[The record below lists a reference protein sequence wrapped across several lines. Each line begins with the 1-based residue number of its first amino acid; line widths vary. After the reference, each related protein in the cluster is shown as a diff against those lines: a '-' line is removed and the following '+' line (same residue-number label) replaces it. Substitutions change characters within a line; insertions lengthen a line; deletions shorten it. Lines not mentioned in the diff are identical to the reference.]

1 MVVLLRHIFQFASLT
16 FFVPKRFNII
26 SRGQRPLYET
36 RILYL
41 LILCFFAGCSAY
53 IKNPSIINTGG
64 SFPIN
69 TTATKSLDITFNG
82 VTCFVIRYGKTV
94 VLTDPF
100 VSNPGTKQVMFGKI
114 YSDTA
119 LVNANFSD
127 EDLADT
133 KLVLI
138 SHAHYDH
145 LMDLPPLVPKLPSST
160 ILAGSN
166 TTKHIMAAAKPLQ
179 PNLAL
184 NEIAGTDSTL
194 GEWIYSTDSTVR
206 TMAFVSSH
214 PPHFMGITLFPGP
227 YTEDLESIPVKGKLY
242 KRGLPLSYLID
253 FMEGGK
259 PVYRVFSQS
268 SSAHGLKGLF
278 PKEMLEEKSVDV
290 VLLSQAVNG
299 KETEYADLVINHCNA
314 PIVFCTHWENFF
326 RPVSKPLKTVQKAK
340 IEYIYQHLVTT
351 FADSMAIILPRP
363 GSHYTIQPQ
372 LL

>member
-1 MVVLLRHIFQFASLT
+1 MVVLLHH
-16 FFVPKRFNII
+16 I
-26 SRGQRPLYET
+26 SRFISLAFFAPQGINIFSRGHRPLYET
-36 RILYL
+36 HIFYL
-41 LILCFFAGCSAY
+41 LILCLFAGCSAY
-53 IKNPSIINTGG
+53 IKNQSIINTGAEL
-64 SFPIN
+64 PI
-69 TTATKSLDITFNG
+69 TAAVATQPLHITFNG
-82 VTCFVIRYGKTV
+82 VTCFVLRYGNSV

-100 VSNPGTKQVMFGKI
+100 VSNPSTKQVMFGKI
-114 YSDTA
+114 YPDTS
-119 LVNANFSD
+119 LINNVFGKD
-127 EDLADT
+127 DLADT

-145 LMDLPPLVPKLPSST
+145 LMDLPPLVPKLPT
-160 ILAGSN
+160 AAILAGSN
-166 TTKHIMAAAKPLQ
+166 TTKHIMAAAKPVQ

-184 NEIAGTDSTL
+184 NDIAGTDSTL
-194 GEWIYSTDSTVR
+194 GQWVYSTDSSVR

-214 PPHFMGITLFPGP
+214 PPHFMGITLYPGP
-227 YTEDLESIPVKGKLY
+227 LSKDLETIPVKGKHY

-290 VLLSQAVNG
+290 VLLSQAVSG
-299 KETEYADLVINHCNA
+299 KETEYSDLVINHCQA

-326 RPVSKPLKTVQKAK
+326 RPTSKPIKTVPKAK

-351 FADSMAIILPRP
+351 FADSMAIILPKP
-363 GSHYTIQPQ
+363 NSHYTVQP
-372 LL
+372 